1 MGNPIIDFI
10 KFLYNDI
17 KTDIQFVNDLL
28 NGKRKIQF
36 TKEQIAELKD
46 WRGILKENWL
56 FFIIVASAFCAG
68 YFFATVH
75 LNNACADVVR
85 EWVAA
90 NPNVFNGGYGKVNYI
105 LNYTL
110 KID

>member
-1 MGNPIIDFI
+1 MGNPIIDLI
-10 KFLYNDI
+10 KFLYNDL
-17 KTDIQFVNDLL
+17 KTDIIFVKEYLE
-28 NGKRKIQF
+28 GKRQIKF
-36 TKEQIAELKD
+36 TEEQIAELKD

-90 NPNVFNGGYGKVNYI
+90 NPDVFNMGYSVNTI
-105 LNYTL
+105 LNTTL
-110 KID
+110 IID